1 MLVTQAIQEIRNK
14 INDRDC
20 VGLDDSELLSYLNE
34 AIQQIS
40 SYLISVN
47 SPTMIKKLTIEDEN
61 EIELPQN
68 FVKTA
73 GNYPLKITANKACTA
88 FWPMNVRYFAS
99 YAPVSMSDELP
110 FSHNAIDVIAI
121 KLACVYATAQQQLDV
136 TQDKSIVDEIIASLA
151 SAIGIAK

>member
-47 SPTMIKKLTIEDEN
+47 SPTMIKELTIEDEN

-73 GNYPLKITANKACTA
+73 GNYPLKITANKA
-88 FWPMNVRYFAS
+88 
-99 YAPVSMSDELP
+99 
-110 FSHNAIDVIAI
+110 
-121 KLACVYATAQQQLDV
+121 
-136 TQDKSIVDEIIASLA
+136 
-151 SAIGIAK
+151 